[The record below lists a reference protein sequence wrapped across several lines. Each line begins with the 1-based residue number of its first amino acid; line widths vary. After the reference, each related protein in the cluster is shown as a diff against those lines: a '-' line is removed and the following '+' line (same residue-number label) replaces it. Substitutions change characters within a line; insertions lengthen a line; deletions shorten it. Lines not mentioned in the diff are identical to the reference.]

1 MGPEAASAGLPDLTA
16 AELEALLGEEER
28 LVLVSF
34 WSPRCEPCR
43 ELRRELEGLRA
54 RGEGVCRL
62 VAVDVERE
70 PEAALRHGVRE
81 VPLLVFFKRGIE
93 LHRFRGGAL
102 PASTRRLLEGTV
114 GATSR
119 SGPGPGRPGA
129 GRP

>member
-1 MGPEAASAGLPDLTA
+1 MGPEAAGAGLPDLTA
-16 AELEALLGEEER
+16 AELEALLGEEQR

-54 RGEGVCRL
+54 SAEPVCRL

-81 VPLLVFFKRGIE
+81 VPLLVFFKRGVE

-102 PASTRRLLEGTV
+102 PASTRRLLAEAAG
-114 GATSR
+114 G
-119 SGPGPGRPGA
+119 SGMDPGRSDPA
-129 GRP
+129 HP